1 MFFDDI
7 KWIADAYRIK
17 CDKYKPEQLTSE
29 LCDKLFDEAF
39 NEYCT
44 MVHINTLSSE
54 NLHRE
59 LI

>member
-1 MFFDDI
+1 MYEDI

-17 CDKYKPEQLTSE
+17 CDKYKPKQLTSE

-39 NEYCT
+39 NEYR
-44 MVHINTLSSE
+44 MMERINALSSE
-54 NLHRE
+54 KSGLE